1 MSSVGVKSGDASQ
14 LPTGHITFLFTDLE
28 DSSATWEQ
36 RPESARKALRYHDRT
51 AEQVTGEH
59 HGILVKHTG
68 DGVESVFT
76 DAGDAVNAAIEMQRR
91 FQLPVWDGVER
102 MRVRIGL
109 HSGEASPDG
118 DDYYGGVIN
127 RAARV
132 ADTANGDQIAVTEAI
147 VTEMTEAAG
156 AADPAIGFTD
166 CGVAHLKGC
175 GRERIFLVQADGL
188 QVDDRPLRI
197 RRALAGSDLPPEAGA
212 LIGRGDERKAIA
224 EFLDSRRLVSLIGLG
239 GIGKSRLAVAVA
251 REHHGNFAD
260 GVVYCPLAPIAADG
274 TNPEAAMAEAL
285 AEALGARP
293 QPGFDLLGSI
303 ANFIE
308 DRHVLVVLDNCEHV
322 QAAARNVV
330 ERLLSVAGP
339 SVLVTSREALDLTGE
354 QRVNLEPLDIASDA
368 LELLVT
374 RALERDASFDAARH
388 TETLRQIC
396 EQLDGIPLAL
406 ELAAAR
412 LRILSPEQLLDGLSA
427 RFRLLGS
434 SQRGGSDGS
443 KRGPNPLEATVAWSF
458 DQLDGDQ
465 QQMLE
470 SLCVFS
476 GGFTLDAVAAVL
488 GIDDQMD
495 VLDDLTGLVEMSL
508 IRSRPGHGQ
517 IRFVMLETIRQFG
530 LRRLQ
535 QRQDQDDQ
543 LPSADHLATAHAR
556 YYATLAMEHG
566 SRLMTADEADVWTL
580 IDAEGNNLRTAF
592 DTLLRTG
599 QHQLASD
606 VVVSLS
612 WFATLSM
619 RMELFGWTNRLLEQ
633 PELTQ
638 SAKLWAI
645 KAMGQYL
652 AADPE
657 SEQSARTSLEFD
669 PTDPTGLALGTLA
682 SIALNNTFDVE
693 LSEWATAEML
703 TNLNPDLVEQRVVA
717 YGLRTFH
724 LCLREPNPEAAAM
737 ARQAMVEA
745 ERSGSASALAIAYWA
760 EVVANLL
767 IDWPVAG
774 NAIKQGLVMAESLTS
789 NHLISHL
796 INGLV
801 VHFTSLAG
809 SVSEAATIAATEI
822 RATMDR
828 HYLVGASHL
837 LGAASVILSRSG
849 RAADGAA
856 LLGAMD
862 NNGHRPRRDI
872 RKAVEAA
879 LGDEMKAAVGVGR
892 GWAIN
897 EAGVQAVQW
906 LDEIAA
912 SDTHGES
919 AP

>member
-1 MSSVGVKSGDASQ
+1 MSNVGVKSSAASQ
-14 LPTGHITFLFTDLE
+14 LPTGQITFLFTDLE

-36 RPESARKALRYHDRT
+36 RPESARTALRYHDRT

-59 HGILVKHTG
+59 NGILVKHTG

-76 DAGDAVNAAIEMQRR
+76 NTGDAVAAAIEMQRR
-91 FQLPVWDGVER
+91 FQLPAWDGVER

-109 HSGEASPDG
+109 HVGQASPDG

-132 ADTANGDQIAVTEAI
+132 ADTANGDQIAVTGAI
-147 VTEMTEAAG
+147 VTEVTG
-156 AADPAIGFTD
+156 AADRSIEFTD

-175 GRERIFLVQADGL
+175 GQERIFLVQAGGL
-188 QVDDRPLRI
+188 QVDSRPLRI

-212 LIGRGDERKAIA
+212 LIGRSNERKTIA
-224 EFLDSRRLVSLIGLG
+224 AFLGSKRLVSLIGLG
-239 GIGKSRLAVAVA
+239 GIGKTRLAVAVA

-274 TNPEAAMAEAL
+274 TNPEAAMAQAL

-303 ANFIE
+303 VNFIE

-339 SVLVTSREALDLTGE
+339 SVLVTSREPLDLTGE
-354 QRVNLEPLDIASDA
+354 QRVNIEPLDIESDA
-368 LELLVT
+368 LELLTT
-374 RALERDASFDAARH
+374 RALERDASFDTSRH

-396 EQLDGIPLAL
+396 QQLDGIPLAL

-412 LRILSPEQLLDGLSA
+412 LRILSPEQLLDGLSD

-434 SQRGGSDGS
+434 SQRGGGDGT
-443 KRGPNPLEATVAWSF
+443 KRGPSPLEATVAWSF
-458 DQLDGDQ
+458 DQLDDDQ
-465 QQMLE
+465 QQMLG

-476 GGFTLDAVAAVL
+476 GGFTLDAVSAVL

-495 VLDDLTGLVEMSL
+495 VLDDLTDLVEMSL
-508 IRSRPGHGQ
+508 IRSRPGQGE

-530 LRRLQ
+530 LQRLQ
-535 QRQDQDDQ
+535 QREGQHD
-543 LPSADHLATAHAR
+543 LLATAHAR
-556 YYATLAMEHG
+556 HYATLAVEHG
-566 SRLMTADEADVWTL
+566 HKLMTVDEADVWTR
-580 IDAEGNNLRTAF
+580 IDAEGDNVRAAF

-599 QHQLASD
+599 QHQMATD

-619 RMELFGWTNRLLEQ
+619 RMELFGWANRLLEL

-645 KAMGQYL
+645 KAIGHYL

-657 SEQSARTSLEFD
+657 TEQSARTSLELD
-669 PTDPTGLALGTLA
+669 PTDPTGLALTTLA

-693 LSEWATAEML
+693 MSGWATAEML
-703 TNLNPDLVEQRVVA
+703 ANLNPDLVEQRVVA

-724 LCLREPNPEAAAM
+724 LCLREPNPEAAAA
-737 ARQAMVEA
+737 ARQAMTEA
-745 ERSGSASALAIAYWA
+745 EQSGSASALAIAYWA
-760 EVVANLL
+760 EAVANLL
-767 IDWPVAG
+767 VDSPVAEH
-774 NAIKQGLVMAESLTS
+774 AIKQGLVMAESLTA

-801 VHFTSLAG
+801 VHFTSLTG
-809 SVSEAATIAATEI
+809 SVSDAATIAATEI

-862 NNGHRPRRDI
+862 NNGHRPRRDS
-872 RKAVEAA
+872 RKAVEAT
-879 LGDEMKAAVGVGR
+879 LGDGTEAAMAVGR

-897 EAGVQAVQW
+897 KAGVQAIQW
-906 LDEIAA
+906 LDEIATA
-912 SDTHGES
+912 DTPGE
-919 AP
+919 PTP